1 MRSFEKGRTQPGRQ
15 PLLPAATLVLL
26 RDDPEG
32 LRVLLLR
39 RHRRLAFH
47 GGAWVFPGGRIEP
60 AEWAAGKPDLLAAAR
75 RAAVRETREEAGLS
89 LLPAACVPLS
99 RWTTPRG
106 LRRRFVT
113 WFFAARVAPDALVR
127 IDGREIVESRWLT
140 PAAALDARQAGL
152 LALPPPTFVTLWEL
166 SGWGDAQT
174 ALAHLAARPL
184 PRFSPRPCTAGD
196 VPILIFRGDAA
207 CGGGPLEGPG
217 PRHRLVMCAEGWCYQ
232 PPAPPETQP
241 HPTHNL

>member
-1 MRSFEKGRTQPGRQ
+1 MRPVEKARQ
-15 PLLPAATLVLL
+15 PPVPAATLVLL

-60 AEWAAGKPDLLAAAR
+60 ADWGAGKPDPLAAAR

-89 LLPAACVPLS
+89 LPPAACVPLS

-113 WFFAARVAPDALVR
+113 WFFAARVAPAVQVR
-127 IDGREIVESRWLT
+127 IDGREIVESRWLS
-140 PAAALDARQAGL
+140 PAAALGARQAGQ

-174 ALAHLAARPL
+174 VLAHLVRRPL
-184 PRFSPRPCTAGD
+184 PRFRPRPCTAGG

-207 CGGGPLEGPG
+207 CSGGPLAGPG
-217 PRHRLVMCAEGWCYQ
+217 PRHRLVMCAEGWRYMS
-232 PPAPPETQP
+232 PAAPEAQP
-241 HPTHNL
+241 HRTHNL

>member
-1 MRSFEKGRTQPGRQ
+1 MTPRGCAFCCC
-15 PLLPAATLVLL
+15 AATAGW
-26 RDDPEG
+26 RFTGAPGCFPADGSNRPTG
-32 LRVLLLR
+32 R
-39 RHRRLAFH
+39 RENPIS
-47 GGAWVFPGGRIEP
+47 WP
-60 AEWAAGKPDLLAAAR
+60 R

-113 WFFAARVAPDALVR
+113 WFFAARVARDALVR
-127 IDGREIVESRWLT
+127 IDGREIVDSRWLT

-184 PRFSPRPCTAGD
+184 PRFSPRPCAAGD